1 MDKITFTV
9 DEDFDTEQEKIIAL
23 AMNLYAKT
31 EMGKLRFEKFTD
43 EFTKARYKKNATM
56 WASLVEQ
63 AGDAQT
69 WDDLVL
75 VVEEIHAHWVKNEG
89 ALARRPSAS
98 ALQELDAAP
107 YHREGEAVKD

>member
-23 AMNLYAKT
+23 TMNLYAET
-31 EMGKLRFEKFTD
+31 EMGKRRFEKFTD

-63 AGDAQT
+63 AGGAQT
-69 WDDLVL
+69 WGDLKL
-75 VVEEIHAHWVKNEG
+75 VVEEIHAHWVKMKG
-89 ALARRPSAS
+89 
-98 ALQELDAAP
+98 
-107 YHREGEAVKD
+107 H